1 MSYVSYYDN
10 NRMIYTYGKYND
22 TLHTIEEKLI
32 ITIQTLTDTVRSK
45 HNNGLEISTNWKSLF
60 PGKKIQKK
68 LQIFV
73 LDNYCMLTY
82 VFIILSC

>member
-10 NRMIYTYGKYND
+10 DMMIYTYGKYND

-45 HNNGLEISTNWKSLF
+45 HNNGLEIST
-60 PGKKIQKK
+60 
-68 LQIFV
+68 
-73 LDNYCMLTY
+73 
-82 VFIILSC
+82 